1 MKLRRI
7 IALLLC
13 ILLLSQTAVSAAQTA
28 GGGKNVLVV
37 MECSGSLHQG
47 TICSDPNGYRYE
59 ATAILL
65 DLLCGAGNQVGAIVF
80 NSTPSTSDASEESM
94 QLGMRLNT
102 GLMPLEDQAD
112 AAALMAQIEAIP
124 VRGYTDIG
132 TPLLEA
138 AEQLQKASAENGME
152 SVIILF
158 TDGATQT
165 KDKDQN
171 LSKCPV
177 FDKSVENREKAVEI
191 IRNSGIALYGVSL
204 GADEGDDT
212 EVLELVRTANT
223 EHVAQRYIPVK
234 EASSLTEAFQRFFS
248 MISGTEP
255 RDFDTEVRFTVPG
268 VGVSD
273 VRIAVTVQGATLQ
286 ESERAL
292 DSLSVQID
300 RPDANASSGSQM
312 VSRGKNYAV
321 YEIRDPEAGP
331 WCVRVECPGAQ
342 VQSSILLNS
351 DLQAETFYSVS
362 EDKIQFGESVSI
374 IAKLYDAGQPL
385 TSETDYTGYEC
396 RLRYQK
402 DGTEE
407 IKDVDLVYLESAEGF
422 AGPVTIRGYGTYYV
436 WTEFSCGESITVKTP
451 MTIWDIPNDTPDAPK
466 NYALSAV
473 MSLLQDGT
481 TELNLL
487 TLVTDKNDENL
498 ERITI
503 DVDTG
508 DYPKEA
514 VQYDDSNKMLY
525 IDGVK
530 GGSGKLTVTF
540 TDDGNASA
548 VTEVEIIFKN
558 NAAWQMGLIVL
569 AVVLL
574 LLLLAFFALKRR
586 LTERMGRKL
595 AGYLLLTVPLRERSS
610 VQLKV
615 NAQSC
620 VNRTLRDVLKMYRT
634 ELVDAAEDRHCTVAD
649 VDVFMKDYGTF
660 LSGVKIT
667 AEPEKN
673 SRQTLCSLSGTT
685 NAMLRDKNETGI
697 ELNKNDVRLWVRYER
712 YE

>member
-13 ILLLSQTAVSAAQTA
+13 ILLLSQTAVSATQTA

-37 MECSGSLHQG
+37 MECSGSLHRG
-47 TICSDPNGYRYE
+47 ICSDPNDYRYE
-59 ATAILL
+59 ATAMLL
-65 DLLCGAGNQVGAIVF
+65 DLLCGSGNQVGAIVF
-80 NSTPSTSDASEESM
+80 NSTTSTSDTSVAHM
-94 QLGMRLNT
+94 QEGLRLNT
-102 GLMPLEDQAD
+102 GLAPLEDQAD
-112 AAALMAQIEAIP
+112 AAALMEQIESIS
-124 VRGYTDIG
+124 VGGYTDIG

-138 AEQLQKASAENGME
+138 AELLREASAENGME

-158 TDGATQT
+158 TDGATET
-165 KDKDQN
+165 KDKYQG
-171 LSKCPV
+171 LSACPV
-177 FDKSVENREKAVEI
+177 YEKSLENREKAVSI
-191 IRNSGIALYGVSL
+191 IRESGIALYGVSL
-204 GADEGDDT
+204 GADQGEDT
-212 EVLELVRTANT
+212 EVLNLVRSANT
-223 EHVAQRYIPVK
+223 EKVSQRYIPVK
-234 EASSLTEAFQRFFS
+234 EAASLTGAFRQFFT
-248 MISGTEP
+248 MISDTEP
-255 RDFDTEVRFTVPG
+255 RDFENETRFAVPG
-268 VGVSD
+268 KGLHD
-273 VRIAVTVQGATLQ
+273 IRISVTVKGETIQD
-286 ESERAL
+286 SERAL
-292 DSLSVQID
+292 DNLKVEID

-407 IKDVDLVYLESAEGF
+407 IKEVDLVYLESAEGF

-466 NYALSAV
+466 NYTLSAV

-514 VQYDDSNKMLY
+514 VQYDDSSKMLY

-569 AVVLL
+569 AFVLL

-595 AGYLLLTVPLRERSS
+595 AGYLLLTVPLRERIS
-610 VQLKV
+610 VRLKV

-620 VNRTLRDVLKMYRT
+620 VNRTLRDVLKTYRT
-634 ELVDAAEDRHCTVAD
+634 ELVEVAEDRHCSEVD
-649 VDVFMKDYGTF
+649 VDRFMKDYGNF

-673 SRQTLCSLSGTT
+673 SRQTLCRLSGTT